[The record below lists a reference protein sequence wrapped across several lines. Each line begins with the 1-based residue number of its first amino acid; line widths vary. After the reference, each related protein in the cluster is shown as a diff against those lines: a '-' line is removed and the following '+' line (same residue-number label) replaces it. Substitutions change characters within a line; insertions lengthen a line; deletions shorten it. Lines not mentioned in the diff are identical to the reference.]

1 MDGGHRPVLYEET
14 LAVLAPRS
22 GERYIDCTLNGA
34 GHAAGILE
42 RSSPDGRLL
51 GLDADPDA
59 VARARVRL
67 ARFGDRAHVVQ
78 SNFRELSGIAQDTG
92 FEAADGIL
100 FDLGLSSYTLEAAGR
115 GFSFQRDEPLDMR
128 FDPTRGPTAAELLS
142 GSSESE
148 LRSVL
153 QRFGE
158 EPAAG
163 RLARALV
170 RARQTAPLQTTR
182 QLTDVVTRTLGGARG
197 RVHPAT
203 RTFQALRIAVNDELG
218 ALESALGQ
226 ALELLRPGGRLLVI
240 AFHSLEDRIVKRFVQ
255 AESGAVCRCPPGFPV
270 CVCARTPRLTSLT
283 RKPVVPSAAE
293 LARNPRGRSAKLR
306 AAVRL

>member
-1 MDGGHRPVLYEET
+1 MDVGHRPVLYEET
-14 LAVLAPRS
+14 LALLAPQS
-22 GERYIDCTLNGA
+22 GERYIDCTVNGA

-59 VARARVRL
+59 VARARTRL
-67 ARFGDRAHVVQ
+67 AIFGDRAHVVQ
-78 SNFRELSGIAQDTG
+78 ANFRELTGIAQIAG
-92 FEAADGIL
+92 FEAVNGIL
-100 FDLGLSSYTLEAAGR
+100 FDLGLSSHTLEASGR

-128 FDPTRGPTAAELLS
+128 FDPTRGPTAAELLA
-142 GSSESE
+142 GSSEGE

-170 RARQTAPLQTTR
+170 RARQSAPLRTAR
-182 QLTDVVTRTLGGARG
+182 QLGDVVTRALGGARG

-218 ALESALGQ
+218 ALESALAQ

-255 AESGAVCRCPPGFPV
+255 AESGALCRCPPGLPV
-270 CVCARTPRLTSLT
+270 CVCARTPRLKSLT
-283 RKPVVPSAAE
+283 RKPVVPSAVE
-293 LARNPRGRSAKLR
+293 LAQNPRARSAKLR